1 MSDPAVNL
9 PLSDS
14 AALAG
19 ATNQSVR
26 LSPLAAEVATL
37 FDRYRSPLLR
47 YLQSF
52 GMTPHDGEEVV
63 QEVFLALYQHLS
75 AGRPRT
81 NLAGWL
87 FRVAHNQGLKR
98 CMANQRMATGTAED
112 GIDVLERAD
121 PAPDPEQQ
129 VHAKQRQQRL
139 LAVVDALPE
148 NRPARPV
155 PARRRLALSRDCR
168 GPGDLSRRRGAVLGT
183 VGRKVVTG
191 RRAGIDESA

>member
-1 MSDPAVNL
+1 MSDPAVDL
-9 PLSDS
+9 PVPDS
-14 AALAG
+14 ASLAG

-52 GMTPHDGEEVV
+52 GIAPHDGEEVV
-63 QEVFLALYQHLS
+63 QEVFMALYQHLE

-98 CMANQRMATGTAED
+98 CMANQRMATTGP
-112 GIDVLERAD
+112 IDEGMDLLERAD
-121 PAPDPEQQ
+121 PAPNPEQQ

-148 NRPARPV
+148 ND
-155 PARRRLALSRDCR
+155 RRVLYLRAEGLRYREIAE
-168 GPGDLSRRRGAVLGT
+168 VLGISLGGVAQSLERS
-183 VGRKVVTG
+183 VGKLL
-191 RRAGIDESA
+191 RADERE